1 VKRNAEFREDL
12 QRKKRS
18 PLFLRVLSATSA
30 FKCSLLSLPGFDFK
44 TVLMMTEK
52 HDPATFG
59 IAPEAGPAADA
70 FVRLLEVIAKLRS
83 PDGCPWD
90 RQQTLPTIKPYTLEE
105 TYELLEAIDAD
116 DNAAI
121 CEELGDVL
129 LQVVLDAQ
137 IAKDE
142 QRFDILSVMDGI
154 TKKMVDRHPHVFG
167 DAVAENAEDVS
178 QHWDK
183 AKRKEKSERESVLD
197 GIPVELPG
205 LAKAARITKQA
216 ARVGYD
222 FPHRAMLFDKLNEE
236 VAELADELF
245 EDGQVPDIPASVDGP
260 RTRDLPVEDAA
271 RQERIEGELG
281 DVLFVIANIA
291 RRWQVNPEEALRKS
305 NAKFERRFRYIEN
318 RLREQELDIRDVT
331 IQQMEELYQEGKRLE
346 RESADPPA

>member
-1 VKRNAEFREDL
+1 
-12 QRKKRS
+12 
-18 PLFLRVLSATSA
+18 
-30 FKCSLLSLPGFDFK
+30 
-44 TVLMMTEK
+44 M
-52 HDPATFG
+52 
-59 IAPEAGPAADA
+59 
-70 FVRLLEVIAKLRS
+70 RLCEVIAKLRS

-90 RQQTLPTIKPYTLEE
+90 RQQTLSTIKPYTLEE
-105 TYELLEAIDAD
+105 TYELLEAIDSD
-116 DNAAI
+116 DNVAI

-142 QRFDILSVMDGI
+142 RRFDIVAVMDGI

-167 DAVAENAEDVS
+167 DAVAVNADDVS

-183 AKRKEKSERESVLD
+183 AKRQEKRERESVLD

-205 LAKAARITKQA
+205 LAKTARITKKA

-236 VAELADELF
+236 IGELADELF
-245 EDGQVPDIPASVDGP
+245 EDGQVPDIAARVDTP
-260 RTRDLPVEDAA
+260 RTVDEPVEDAA
-271 RQERIEGELG
+271 RLSRIEGELG

-305 NAKFERRFRYIEN
+305 NAKFERRFRYIET
-318 RLREQELDIRDVT
+318 RLRAQGRDIRDAT
-331 IQQMEELYQEGKRLE
+331 LLEMEDLYQAGKRLE
-346 RESADPPA
+346 RECAD

>member
-1 VKRNAEFREDL
+1 
-12 QRKKRS
+12 
-18 PLFLRVLSATSA
+18 
-30 FKCSLLSLPGFDFK
+30 
-44 TVLMMTEK
+44 MTEK

-59 IAPEAGPAADA
+59 VVPNADQAGDA
-70 FVRLLEVIAKLRS
+70 FVGLLEVIAKLRS

-90 RQQTLPTIKPYTLEE
+90 RQQTLATIKPYTLEE
-105 TYELLEAIDAD
+105 TYELLEAIDSD
-116 DNAAI
+116 DNSAI

-142 QRFDILSVMDGI
+142 QRFDILAVMDGI
-154 TKKMVDRHPHVFG
+154 TKKMVERHPHVFG
-167 DAVAENAEDVS
+167 DAIAENAEDVS

-183 AKRKEKSERESVLD
+183 AKQKEKSDRESVLD

-205 LAKAARITKQA
+205 LAKAARITKKA
-216 ARVGYD
+216 AKAGYD

-236 VAELADELF
+236 IGELAEELF
-245 EDGQVPDIPASVDGP
+245 DDGQVPDIAASVDGP
-260 RTRDLPVEDAA
+260 RTEDEAVEDAA
-271 RQERIEGELG
+271 RLERIEGELG

-305 NAKFERRFRYIEN
+305 NAKFERRFRYIET
-318 RLREQELDIRDVT
+318 RLREQGKDIHDVT

-346 RESADPPA
+346 RDGAAAMK

>member
-1 VKRNAEFREDL
+1 
-12 QRKKRS
+12 
-18 PLFLRVLSATSA
+18 
-30 FKCSLLSLPGFDFK
+30 
-44 TVLMMTEK
+44 MTEK

-59 IAPEAGPAADA
+59 VAPDAGQAAEA
-70 FVRLLEVIAKLRS
+70 FVELMKVIAKLRS
-83 PDGCPWD
+83 PEGCPWD
-90 RQQTLPTIKPYTLEE
+90 RQQTLATIKPYTLEE
-105 TYELLEAIDAD
+105 TYELLEAIDSD

-167 DAVAENAEDVS
+167 DAVAENAEEVS
-178 QHWDK
+178 QHWDR

-197 GIPVELPG
+197 GIPVELPS
-205 LAKAARITKQA
+205 LAKAARVTKKA

-245 EDGQVPDIPASVDGP
+245 EDGIVPDIAASVDGP
-260 RTRDLPVEDAA
+260 RTEDEPVDDDA

-305 NAKFERRFRYIEN
+305 NAKFERRFRYIET
-318 RLREQELDIRDVT
+318 RLREQGLDIRDAT
-331 IQQMEELYQEGKRLE
+331 IHQMEELYQEGKRQE
-346 RESADPPA
+346 REPADGAV

>member
-1 VKRNAEFREDL
+1 MAND
-12 QRKKRS
+12 
-18 PLFLRVLSATSA
+18 
-30 FKCSLLSLPGFDFK
+30 
-44 TVLMMTEK
+44 

-59 IAPEAGPAADA
+59 VAPNADQAADA
-70 FVRLLEVIAKLRS
+70 FVRLMEVIAKLRS
-83 PDGCPWD
+83 PEGCPWD
-90 RQQTLPTIKPYTLEE
+90 RQQTLATIKPYTLEE
-105 TYELLEAIDAD
+105 TYELLEAIDSD
-116 DNAAI
+116 DNSAI

-197 GIPVELPG
+197 GVPVELPS
-205 LAKAARITKQA
+205 LAKAARITKKV

-245 EDGQVPDIPASVDGP
+245 EDGQVPDIAASVDGP
-260 RTRDLPVEDAA
+260 RIEDEPVDDAA
-271 RQERIEGELG
+271 RLERIEGELG

-305 NAKFERRFRYIEN
+305 NAKFERRFRYIET
-318 RLREQELDIRDVT
+318 RLRERGLDIREAS

-346 RESADPPA
+346 RESLDPAT